1 MGWLLQ
7 FPHGPDAPADGGY
20 MASSSKQAVVGL
32 MAAVIAFASAGALAQ
47 EDPYDRR
54 YDDRQDGRYDRGYQ
68 GDYDYAKVVDVEPLT
83 RRVRVTTPTRE
94 CWDETRTETAPYY
107 GPSRERGGA
116 TLLGAAIGAVIGH
129 QIGHGHGRRAAT
141 VAGAVVGGAI
151 ARDQAE
157 RRAAQNSSGNGG
169 YASQPPRQYT
179 VERCQTRYNEQ
190 WEERVDGYRVTY
202 VYNGRRQVTTL
213 PYEPG
218 DRIRVRVDVSPA
230 E

>member
-1 MGWLLQ
+1 MV
-7 FPHGPDAPADGGY
+7 
-20 MASSSKQAVVGL
+20 SSSNKAVVGVV
-32 MAAVIAFASAGALAQ
+32 AAVIAFASAGALAQ
-47 EDPYDRR
+47 DERYDRR
-54 YDDRQDGRYDRGYQ
+54 YDDRYDERHDRGYD
-68 GDYDYAKVVDVEPLT
+68 GDYDYAKVIDVEPLT

-94 CWDETRTETAPYY
+94 CWDETRTEPAPYY

-129 QIGHGHGRRAAT
+129 QIGHGSGRRAAT

-151 ARDQAE
+151 ARDQAD
-157 RRAAQNSSGNGG
+157 RRAARNGG
-169 YASQPPRQYT
+169 YAAVPPREYT
-179 VERCQTRYNEQ
+179 VERCQTRYDEQ

-213 PYEPG
+213 PYKPG
-218 DRIRVRVDVSPA
+218 DRIRVRVDVTPA